1 MTRLFP
7 KLTLIALAAATLAG
21 QAQAHT
27 IVRVPAKGG
36 VPYTEPHERHSGIT
50 TIWSVKKHVRH
61 AHRQSA
67 STGNRTA
74 QAARN

>member
-7 KLTLIALAAATLAG
+7 KLTFIALAA
-21 QAQAHT
+21 
-27 IVRVPAKGG
+27 
-36 VPYTEPHERHSGIT
+36 GIT